1 MLQQVQ
7 EAVLQLQSKLSEN
20 GSFHYLIDTYLVVPQ
35 ANKLIYFQWLEQQDS
50 KKSLLFPRGKKK
62 KKNRA
67 LLTSPFHCTKLSAP
81 ITANKDARCKIPLC
95 KLL

>member
-20 GSFHYLIDTYLVVPQ
+20 GSFHYLIDTHLVVPQ

-50 KKSLLFPRGKKK
+50 KKRLLFPRGKKK
-62 KKNRA
+62 KYRA
-67 LLTSPFHCTKLSAP
+67 LLASPFHCTKLSAP
-81 ITANKDARCKIPLC
+81 ITANKDA
-95 KLL
+95 

>member
-50 KKSLLFPRGKKK
+50 KKSLLFPREK
-62 KKNRA
+62 KKN
-67 LLTSPFHCTKLSAP
+67 KK
-81 ITANKDARCKIPLC
+81 N
-95 KLL
+95 